1 MESDLK
7 KYLVTVIIILP
18 IYLILIVSEWKILE
32 KAGEKGWKSLIPF
45 YNLFISHHIVG
56 MAHIWFILEVIF
68 WFVELILELI
78 PAVPDMVELSC
89 GLVIGLFTIISE
101 VIHINRLCNCFK
113 KPTSFKIGMIIL
125 PELFMPII
133 AFGNSVYT
141 PPEHQ
146 H

>member
-7 KYLVTVIIILP
+7 IYLVTAFIILP